1 MLTADQVYAQ
11 EIESEK
17 YQAAIYVDTYYSRL
31 IAYEGYKQEVLD
43 FMGHLPR
50 HARVL
55 DVGCGTG
62 WFLSLLKKQ
71 GWTDLSGLDISP
83 DMLAIAKE
91 AIPQARLH
99 QAPIEE
105 FSAGSGTYDVI
116 TCLGTLHHMP
126 NLGKVAARLHDLLA
140 PGGTLIIHEPNEDWY
155 YESSPVLRGLT
166 RVLYTPLRVKNARRV
181 RALRQPWK
189 DIPASPHHEDIPIDE
204 LIAAIKPSGLTV
216 ERIQF
221 GNTLMRVL
229 EGMLFRESELD
240 QKIYKVVRALDRSLL
255 DRIAS
260 RRAGS
265 AMVCLRRSS

>member
-1 MLTADQVYAQ
+1 MLTADQIYAQ

-17 YQAAIYVDTYYSRL
+17 YQATIYVDTYYSRL
-31 IAYEGYKQEVLD
+31 IAYEGYKHEVLAL
-43 FMGHLPR
+43 MGKLPR
-50 HARVL
+50 DARVL

-62 WFLSLLKKQ
+62 WFLSLLGSQ

-91 AIPQARLH
+91 MIPQAKLH

-105 FSAGSGTYDVI
+105 FSPSTGVYDVI

-126 NLGKVAARLHDLLA
+126 NLERVAGKLYELLA
-140 PGGTLIIHEPNEDWY
+140 PGGTLIIHEPNEDWF
-155 YESSPVLRGLT
+155 YESSSVLRGLT
-166 RVLYTPLRVKNARRV
+166 RVLYAPLRAKNARRV
-181 RALRQPWK
+181 NALRKPWK
-189 DIPASPHHEDIPIDE
+189 DIPASPHHEDIPIDD
-204 LIAAIKPSGLTV
+204 LIAAIKQSGLTV

-229 EGMLFRESELD
+229 EGMLFRESKLD
-240 QKIYKVVRALDRSLL
+240 QRIYKGVKVLDRLLL
-255 DRIAS
+255 DRIAT

-265 AMVCLRRSS
+265 ALVCLRRSA